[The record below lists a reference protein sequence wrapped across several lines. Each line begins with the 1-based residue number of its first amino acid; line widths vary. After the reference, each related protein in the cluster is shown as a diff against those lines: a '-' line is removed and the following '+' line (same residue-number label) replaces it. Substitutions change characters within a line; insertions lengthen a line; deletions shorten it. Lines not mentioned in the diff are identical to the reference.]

1 MAAKKAVAPKK
12 TEKPASPTFTFGKKA
27 EELANR
33 KAEARAQRE
42 SATTVSG
49 KESAN
54 KPVIPA
60 GNIEQTPFAKTTA
73 KAKGV
78 SSLGKAIKK
87 DTNSRVERMIAESP
101 DPEAARRR
109 VQAGNEIEEAT
120 VLKGGRNNP
129 MFKSA
134 SLTQD
139 RKNFTSRKEVN
150 RVTGET
156 QIMRGHEDEIPT
168 MVHSSTASTANA
180 TGGRPRK
187 ASGGRGA
194 RGAGARETLNARATA
209 NDDPKVRFSKNK
221 VITAAYRD
229 TQKWTSH
236 MSDPHPRALATAN
249 SLKTQIHNSLAGMD
263 QDNDLKG
270 LQVPCIGPDCKRTVP
285 ASSESLKCEGD
296 CAHHTASSF
305 AAHGIRPS
313 AADSNVNGRGSVAA
327 TNKDTRMPSGNSVP
341 WSSAEF

>member
-33 KAEARAQRE
+33 KAEAKSQRE

-60 GNIEQTPFAKTTA
+60 GNIKQTPFAKTTA

-101 DPEAARRR
+101 DPEATRRG

-134 SLTQD
+134 SLRQD
-139 RKNFTSRKEVN
+139 RQNFPELATEQPN
-150 RVTGET
+150 
-156 QIMRGHEDEIPT
+156 
-168 MVHSSTASTANA
+168 MVKADSA
-180 TGGRPRK
+180 GK
-187 ASGGRGA
+187 ASGLRGGRSA
-194 RGAGARETLNARATA
+194 RSGRAAEAQRSVTEA
-209 NDDPKVRFSKNK
+209 AEDPKVRFHTNK
-221 VITAAYRD
+221 IITAAYRD
-229 TQKWTSH
+229 TQKWTGH
-236 MSDPHPRALATAN
+236 MTDPHPRALATAN
-249 SLKTQIHNSLAGMD
+249 GLKTKIHDSLAGVPIAH
-263 QDNDLKG
+263 LKG

-285 ASSESLKCEGD
+285 ADSESLKCEGD

-341 WSSAEF
+341 CSSAEF